1 MKKILGIVVLGLFY
15 NNICIAE
22 TISDRL
28 SKIEDRLYKIE
39 KLLESLEEI
48 QEQTDSS
55 NKKKKNKKTEISSK
69 DKTLKMSD
77 CLKVTDQ
84 RLSITERNDI
94 FVRYAWIID
103 YKNSCNKDFT
113 AYPVLEFLDES
124 GFLLHEITN
133 ADRVIVPSN
142 GTAQAKGSEM
152 ISPTSKASRITQT
165 SAGLSS
171 SPW

>member
-1 MKKILGIVVLGLFY
+1 LTNSVTQ
-15 NNICIAE
+15 NE
-22 TISDRL
+22 T
-28 SKIEDRLYKIE
+28 K
-39 KLLESLEEI
+39 
-48 QEQTDSS
+48 
-55 NKKKKNKKTEISSK
+55 KKTEISIK
-69 DKTLKMSD
+69 DKTLKMND

-94 FVRYAWIID
+94 FVSYAWIID

-113 AYPVLEFLDES
+113 AYPVLKFLDES
-124 GFLLHEITN
+124 GFLLHEIAN
-133 ADRVIVPSN
+133 ADQMLIPAK

-152 ISPTSKASRITQT
+152 ISPVSKANRITQT

>member
-55 NKKKKNKKTEISSK
+55 NKKKKK
-69 DKTLKMSD
+69 
-77 CLKVTDQ
+77 
-84 RLSITERNDI
+84 
-94 FVRYAWIID
+94 
-103 YKNSCNKDFT
+103 
-113 AYPVLEFLDES
+113 
-124 GFLLHEITN
+124 
-133 ADRVIVPSN
+133 
-142 GTAQAKGSEM
+142 
-152 ISPTSKASRITQT
+152 
-165 SAGLSS
+165 
-171 SPW
+171 